1 MKLEGCRDFYTSCC
15 RQEII
20 KPFLTYFH
28 GNNSQQKAIIISS
41 LLITDFLI
49 DTDEAYG
56 KKQTAT
62 KPKKIPTTASVIVEK
77 LLAFP
82 MLNCFCPLVILFFL
96 KVMKNLFFDIMGHN
110 RQRRN

>member
-1 MKLEGCRDFYTSCC
+1 MKLEGSWDFYPICC
-15 RQEII
+15 RQKII

-28 GNNSQQKAIIISS
+28 RNNSQQKAIIIFS
-41 LLITDFLI
+41 LLITDFLS

-62 KPKKIPTTASVIVEK
+62 KPKTTPTNVRVFVEK

-82 MLNCFCPLVILFFL
+82 MLNCSCPLIILFFL
-96 KVMKNLFFDIMGHN
+96 KVMKNLFFDVMVHN

>member
-1 MKLEGCRDFYTSCC
+1 MKLEGSWDFYTICC
-15 RQEII
+15 RQKII

-28 GNNSQQKAIIISS
+28 GNNSQQKAIIIFS
-41 LLITDFLI
+41 LLITDFLS
-49 DTDEAYG
+49 DTDEAYS

-62 KPKKIPTTASVIVEK
+62 NPKIIPTTASVIVEK

-82 MLNCFCPLVILFFL
+82 MLNCSCPLMILFFL
-96 KVMKNLFFDIMGHN
+96 KVMKNLFFDILVHN